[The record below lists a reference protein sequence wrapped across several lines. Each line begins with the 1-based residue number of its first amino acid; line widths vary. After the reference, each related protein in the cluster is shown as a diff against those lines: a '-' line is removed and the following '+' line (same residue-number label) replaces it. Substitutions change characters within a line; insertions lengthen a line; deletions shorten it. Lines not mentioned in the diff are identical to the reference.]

1 MKNKIL
7 KMIFLFL
14 IISLVTFADNEN
26 IKLNIGSSGYYE
38 PANSFS
44 GEGGLYGNPAFLSYE
59 SKSNLSTN
67 LSVPFLITNKMLKGD
82 TFLGSLLKL
91 DVDIDKKLQDEV
103 QKQEKDLITPAD
115 STEDFKITAATLF
128 TPKTK
133 VSTGFAPSINGFDFI
148 YKKDSL
154 TIGMGFSKSSIR
166 ADIMGKEIGG
176 KISGKYKDTDMD
188 INLETN
194 LSLNTN
200 TKYRYEYQKI
210 SLGIAKKLNFLNS
223 SIGAGLDYKSIY
235 YNLNEKM
242 KGILKLTVDGKE
254 GNDININYNNIRT
267 QEIYAPTY
275 KLGVNFDWK
284 ILKWGY
290 SYNIYKGVIR
300 NRYTDKSKIN
310 SKDDYEKLIQDNYPD
325 YWNSTDGKI
334 KVASAAIDDIILEAN
349 NILGTVIESGIKENV
364 RNNYDD
370 NSSSKISGMID
381 LNILKLGADMEKFS
395 KSVFTFKITQD
406 NLDNDELYKSLKD
419 VTEFGNNIIA
429 DTYHLDTIY
438 KAYAHILFLDAS
450 LSAVKAEGEKGG
462 VIFAPSDLNIETGY
476 ITVGDYNFKLGIDI
490 GKGLGV
496 NSKIRY
502 NF

>member
-7 KMIFLFL
+7 KMTFIFLV
-14 IISLVTFADNEN
+14 ISLASFADNEN

-38 PANSFS
+38 PANSFT

-59 SKSNLSTN
+59 SKSNISTN
-67 LSVPFLITNKMLKGD
+67 LSVPLLITNKMLKGD
-82 TFLGSLLKL
+82 TFLGGLLNL
-91 DVDIDKKLQDEV
+91 DIDVDKKLQDEV
-103 QKQEKDLITPAD
+103 QNQETDLVTKDD
-115 STEDFKITAATLF
+115 STEDFKITKANLF
-128 TPKTK
+128 TPKTTI
-133 VSTGFAPSINGFDFI
+133 STGFAPSINGFNFI
-148 YKKDSL
+148 YKKDTL

-176 KISGKYKDTDMD
+176 KISAEYNTEDMNL
-188 INLETN
+188 NLETN

-200 TKYRYEYQKI
+200 SKYRYEYQKI

-223 SIGAGLDYKSIY
+223 SIGAGVDYKSIY
-235 YNLNEKM
+235 YNLDEKM

-275 KLGVNFDWK
+275 KLGVNFDWM

-290 SYNIYKGVIR
+290 SYNMYRGTIR

-310 SKDDYEKLIQDNYPD
+310 DKEDYEKLIQENYPE
-325 YWNSTDGKI
+325 YWNSEEEKI

-349 NILGTVIESGIKENV
+349 NILGTVIESGIKENI

-370 NSSSKISGMID
+370 NSSSKISGMVD
-381 LNILKLGADMEKFS
+381 LNILKLGVDMEKFS
-395 KSVFTFKITQD
+395 KPVFTFEITQD
-406 NLDNDELYKSLKD
+406 NLDNDAGYKDLKD
-419 VTEFGNNIIA
+419 VTEFGNNVIA
-429 DTYHLDTIY
+429 DVYHLDTMY
-438 KAYAHILFLDAS
+438 KAYAHILFLDGS
-450 LSAVKAEGEKGG
+450 VSAIRAEGEKGG
-462 VIFAPSDLNIETGY
+462 VIFVPSDLSIETGY
-476 ITVGDYNFKLGIDI
+476 ITVKNYNFKFGVDI